1 MIFISIF
8 QKNMTPKKIGPFL
21 LGALIFLFFDCRA
34 QDSETIQITGLVTDY
49 SGNPQDSVFVVAMN
63 KNFSPN
69 ASTFTDADGQ
79 YHLELQ
85 KGKFMALLAVR
96 MHEYPRFSSLP
107 AKEQRLEYWAWNFIA
122 DKDTV
127 INIKYHRLEIYGLN
141 VFKIHGASPG
151 YTIYC
156 RPMSLTRLQNEMTDI
171 APDPDELEIT
181 VEINGKPVSVNMAQK
196 VNEFIEEGELYG
208 YLLHV
213 DFKADLDKSRYDVFR
228 IYMKDTTTG
237 DKGEAIYFLE
247 KSDYY

>member
-1 MIFISIF
+1 MIFTSIF
-8 QKNMTPKKIGPFL
+8 QNMTPKKTSL
-21 LGALIFLFFDCRA
+21 LLFGALIFLFFASRA
-34 QDSETIQITGLVTDY
+34 QASESVQITGHVTDY
-49 SGNPQDSVFVVAMN
+49 SGKPLDSVYVVAMN

-69 ASTFTDADGQ
+69 TGAFTDADGR

-85 KGKFMALLAVR
+85 KGKYMALLAVR

-107 AKEQRLEYWAWNFIA
+107 AEEQRLEYWAWNFIA

-127 INIKYHRLEIYGLN
+127 INIQYHRLEIYGLN
-141 VFKIHGASPG
+141 VFRIHGASPG

-171 APDPDELEIT
+171 APDPDELEIN
-181 VEINGKPVSVNMAQK
+181 VEINGKPVNLNMAQK
-196 VNEFIEEGELYG
+196 VKEFTEEGELFG

-213 DFKADLDKSRYDVFR
+213 DFDDDLDKNPNDVFR
-228 IYMKDTTTG
+228 IFMKDTTTG

-247 KSDYY
+247 KPEYY

>member
-1 MIFISIF
+1 MIFTSIF
-8 QKNMTPKKIGPFL
+8 QNMTNKKTSL
-21 LGALIFLFFDCRA
+21 LLFGALIFLFFASRA
-34 QDSETIQITGLVTDY
+34 QASELVQITGHVTDY
-49 SGNPQDSVFVVAMN
+49 SGKPLDSVYVVAMN
-63 KNFSPN
+63 NNFSPN
-69 ASTFTDADGQ
+69 TGTFTDADGR

-85 KGKFMALLAVR
+85 KGKYMALLAVR

-107 AKEQRLEYWAWNFIA
+107 AEEQRLEYWAWNFIA

-127 INIKYHRLEIYGLN
+127 INIQYHRLEIYGLN
-141 VFKIHGASPG
+141 VFRIHGASPG

-171 APDPDELEIT
+171 APDPDELEIN
-181 VEINGKPVSVNMAQK
+181 VEINGKPVNLNMAQK
-196 VNEFIEEGELYG
+196 VKEFTEEGELYG

-213 DFKADLDKSRYDVFR
+213 DFNDDLNKNPYDVFR